1 MKKGSYLA
9 LLLAAALAV
18 VTGCSSTSSPQPQTP
33 SSPTETAAPTEG
45 GSLTIASESE
55 PGNLNPHIWATSSD
69 TFVTHMIFDS
79 LVIPDKELKMVG
91 SLVEKWDVSEDGKT
105 YTFHLQKNVK
115 WHDGTPFT
123 AKDVA
128 FTFSSLA
135 KPEYDA
141 GGYWRVSPVVGAEE
155 VHEGKAQE
163 VTGIKVIDDH
173 TISFTT
179 TEKFAPFLSGL
190 FIGIVPE
197 HLLKDVSPK
206 EWAKHDFNRN
216 PVGTGPFQFVK
227 WESGQYI
234 ELKANKEY
242 FKGAPKLDKIVARFG
257 DTNTMLAAFINRE
270 VDVAPVPI
278 AEIPSIQSLDYA
290 ELKVANQLSMYY
302 IGFNALN
309 EHFQDKKVR
318 QALAYAIDKQS
329 IVSSILGEYGK
340 VSFDVFPMNHWSH
353 NPDVP
358 QYPYD
363 PAKAE
368 ALLQEAGYAK
378 NGKGIYEKG
387 GKELTFTLEVPTGK
401 TEREKTAA
409 LIKQYFEKIGVNMEL
424 RALDFPTLVTKLL
437 PKNADGTQRKVT
449 ADDYHAYILGFG
461 VEADPD
467 EYRSYFGSKYMPP
480 NGYNF
485 VSYSDPEVDQL
496 LEQQVAEVD
505 MEKRKSLFWEV
516 GKKLAEDEIWIPLY
530 EQEAPYV
537 ANKRLVGFDPDFRGP
552 TFNAQDWAVT
562 Q

>member
-1 MKKGSYLA
+1 MKKGSFLA
-9 LLLAAALAV
+9 ILLAAVLSITA
-18 VTGCSSTSSPQPQTP
+18 GCASTSSPSPQAP
-33 SSPTETAAPTEG
+33 ADSGEAAAPKEG

-55 PGNLNPHIWATSSD
+55 PGNLNPHIWPTSSD

-91 SLVEKWDVSEDGKT
+91 SLAEKWDVSEDGKT

-128 FTFSSLA
+128 FTFASLA

-155 VHEGKAQE
+155 VHAGKAQE
-163 VTGIKVIDDH
+163 VSGIKVVDDN

-179 TEKFAPFLSGL
+179 TDKFAPFISGL

-206 EWAKHDFNRN
+206 EWAKDAFNRN

-242 FKGAPKLDKIVARFG
+242 FKGTPKLDKIVARFG
-257 DTNTMLAAFINRE
+257 DTNTMLAAFINKE
-270 VDVAPVPI
+270 VDLAPVPI
-278 AEIPSIQSLDYA
+278 AEIPSVQSLDYA
-290 ELKVANQLSMYY
+290 DLKLSNDLSMYY
-302 IGFNALN
+302 VGFNALN
-309 EHFQDKKVR
+309 QHFQDKKVR
-318 QALAYAIDKQS
+318 QALAHAVDKQS
-329 IVSSILGEYGK
+329 IVGSILGEYGK
-340 VSFDVFPMNHWSH
+340 VSFDVFPSNHWSH

-358 QYPYD
+358 QYAYD

-378 NGKGIYEKG
+378 NGKGFYEKD

-409 LIKQYFEKIGVNMEL
+409 LLKQNFEKIGVKMEL

-485 VSYSDPEVDQL
+485 VSYSDPKVDQL

-505 MEKRKSLFWEV
+505 LEKRKNIIWEV

-530 EQEAPYV
+530 EQQSPYV
-537 ANKRLVGFDPDFRGP
+537 ANKRLGGFDPDFRGP
-552 TFNAQDWAVT
+552 TFNAKDWSVS